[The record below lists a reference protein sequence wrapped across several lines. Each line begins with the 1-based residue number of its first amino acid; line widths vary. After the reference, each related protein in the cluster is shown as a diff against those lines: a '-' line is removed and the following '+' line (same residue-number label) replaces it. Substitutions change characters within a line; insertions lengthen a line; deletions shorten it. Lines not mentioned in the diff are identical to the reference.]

1 MEEKMK
7 KKKKVNR
14 IAVVLIILFLLFF
27 SWFFLEFYYD
37 TVRDVLSRKYFEYTY
52 VDEIMFDCDVRDAVE
67 DGLQIPSLISG
78 EAYLCDDC
86 KRLNELL
93 DKSNLSEERK
103 QEILNK
109 AKNVPEGKY
118 LYFCMGRK
126 LKAVYSTEIPY
137 DSCKG
142 VYEDGGNSVYLYY
155 LDGELYNLDGY
166 V

>member
-14 IAVVLIILFLLFF
+14 IAVALIIVFLLFF

-37 TVRDVLSRKYFEYTY
+37 TVRDILSRKYFEYTY
-52 VDEIMFDCDVRDAVE
+52 VDGITFDCDVRDAVE
-67 DGLQIPSLISG
+67 DYLEAPSLISG
-78 EAYLCDDC
+78 EEYLCDDC
-86 KRLNELL
+86 KLLNELL
-93 DKSNLSEERK
+93 EKSNLSEERK

-109 AKNVPEGKY
+109 AKNVPEGMY

-137 DSCKG
+137 DSCEG
-142 VYEDGGNSVYLYY
+142 EYEDGGNSVYLYY
-155 LDGELYNLDGY
+155 LDGELYYLDGY

>member
-1 MEEKMK
+1 MK
-7 KKKKVNR
+7 KKKEVNR
-14 IAVVLIILFLLFF
+14 IAVVLIIVGIILFLLFF
-27 SWFFLEFYYD
+27 SWFFLEFGYD
-37 TVRDVLSRKYFEYTY
+37 NLRDVLSRKYFEYTY
-52 VDEIMFDCDVRDAVE
+52 VDEITFDCDVHDAVE

-93 DKSNLSEERK
+93 DKSNLSIERK

-109 AKNVPEGKY
+109 AKNVPEGMY

-126 LKAVYSTEIPY
+126 LKAVYSTKIPY

-155 LDGELYNLDGY
+155 LDGEPYYLDGN

>member
-1 MEEKMK
+1 MEEKKK

-14 IAVVLIILFLLFF
+14 IAVVLIIVFLLFF

-52 VDEIMFDCDVRDAVE
+52 VDEITFDCDVRDAVE

-109 AKNVPEGKY
+109 AKNVPEGMY
-118 LYFCMGRK
+118 LYFCNGRK
-126 LKAVYSTEIPY
+126 LKAVYSTKIPY

-155 LDGELYNLDGY
+155 LDGEIYYLDGY